1 MKTRETRR
9 TIIRGWMASTTDK
22 QETEEQMQRIANAF
36 FFGLTIFSV
45 AFAYFV
51 LSARAQDHHPSRQAQ
66 LQELSTSIWSVPD
79 HQAMPQTKTYRIQQL
94 SVFLTHKLQWFS
106 GSNL

>member
-9 TIIRGWMASTTDK
+9 TIIRGWMAPTTDK
-22 QETEEQMQRIANAF
+22 QETEEQMQRIVNAF

-51 LSARAQDHHPSRQAQ
+51 LSARAEDHHPARHAQ
-66 LQELSTSIWSVPD
+66 LQELSTSIWSVPGY
-79 HQAMPQTKTYRIQQL
+79 QAVLQQNIPYPTAERV
-94 SVFLTHKLQWFS
+94 SDS
-106 GSNL
+106 